1 MLCNVMMYEQIMHES
16 CTGNV
21 QVLYCK
27 RGVTVGQSS
36 DALKAEN
43 SVGNFEE
50 FFKGAV
56 SRENVGRG

>member
-1 MLCNVMMYEQIMHES
+1 MNH
-16 CTGNV
+16 V

-27 RGVTVGQSS
+27 RGVAVGQLS
-36 DALKAEN
+36 DAVKAEN
-43 SVGNFEE
+43 SGGNFEE